1 MKKILYLLFPV
12 LLISCSS
19 PESDGKKAAKNE
31 NRCAEKCIESAQ
43 KLESDFVNHF
53 NPKDY
58 SLRSQAVDAYK
69 KQFKRIGEDYHKDVD
84 AAKIQK
90 SKLKGKYANDY
101 KKMERFEIA
110 YDEERDVELTTS
122 AILLLSEE
130 KIPSAV
136 IASINGIIPPK
147 PDNEVIKTNL
157 VGHSLSEGFE
167 KENCYFSEKWRLN
180 IDDNVSIKELELE
193 EVLSDDSREYSFVAS
208 MILQKD
214 YLSFNTRAQIYYVL
228 PDGEDWKIDFVK
240 SLGIK
245 LIQTH
250 KYDNCIRCEIDDD
263 GWGGTYALFI
273 TNTSE
278 VQLLVIGQ
286 IVAGSQ
292 KLNFNQIIS
301 PGEKKKV
308 GGLFFGGS
316 VSDYKIV
323 AVERMS

>member
-1 MKKILYLLFPV
+1 MQMMPNMKIILYLLFPI
-12 LLISCSS
+12 LLVSCSS
-19 PESDGKKAAKNE
+19 PERDGKEAAKNE
-31 NRCAEKCIESAQ
+31 NRCAENCIESAQ

-53 NPKDY
+53 NPKKY

-69 KQFKRIGEDYHKDVD
+69 KQFKRIGEDYYKDMD

-180 IDDNVSIKELELE
+180 IEDNVSIKELELE

-214 YLSFNTRAQIYYVL
+214 YLSFNTRAHIYYVL
-228 PDGEDWKIDFVK
+228 HDGEDWKIDFVK

-250 KYDNCIRCEIDDD
+250 KYDDCIRCEIDGD

-301 PGEKKKV
+301 PGEKKK
-308 GGLFFGGS
+308 GRRAFLRRKCF
-316 VSDYKIV
+316 
-323 AVERMS
+323 